1 MKKKTRELLR
11 KAKEVL
17 QIEAEGILG
26 LIDKLDEDFAK
37 AVEIILRA
45 EGRVIVTGVGKSG
58 IIGRKIVA
66 TLNSTG
72 TPALFL
78 HPVEAMHGDLG
89 MVTQKDVILAISNS
103 GETGEITILIPSFK
117 RLKAPLIA
125 LTGNPASTLAK
136 HSDVV
141 INTGVK
147 REACPLGLAPTASTT
162 ATLAMGDALAVVLL
176 EERKFGPEDF
186 KRFHPGGN
194 LGRKLSLKAKDVMR
208 PVEELSLT
216 TPKTKIIKIISLIT
230 QTEIVWVAKKKRLK
244 GMIDQQV
251 KAKLILEDR
260 TKLKSLCSE
269 DIMIPAEV
277 ISADVSAYD
286 ALDLMREK
294 KSNAL
299 GVIDK
304 KGYFI
309 GAVFLQ
315 DLLNKASFS
324 FS

>member
-1 MKKKTRELLR
+1 MKKKVGKILR
-11 KAKEVL
+11 KAREVL

-37 AVEIILRA
+37 AVEIILKA

-194 LGRKLSLKAKDVMR
+194 LGKKLSLKTKDVMR
-208 PVEELSLT
+208 PVEKLSLT
-216 TPKTKIIKIISLIT
+216 TPKAKIIKILSLL
-230 QTEIVWVAKKKRLK
+230 TETDIVWVVKRKQLK
-244 GMIDQQV
+244 GVIDPQA
-251 KAKLILEDR
+251 KTKLILEDKIKFK
-260 TKLKSLCSE
+260 TVCSE
-269 DIMIPAEV
+269 DIMLPAEV

-286 ALDLMREK
+286 ALELMREK
-294 KSNAL
+294 KANAL
-299 GVIDK
+299 GVIDE
-304 KGYFI
+304 KGHFV

-324 FS
+324 FN